1 MSLLVECFVQAIMVA
16 SAVTMVFF
24 FGMIKDQD
32 VNGNIKVKVN
42 VDVAWNYN
50 FDADVLEALVWLPDY
65 NVCVAMVPV
74 VF

>member
-1 MSLLVECFVQAIMVA
+1 MIASQWLLCSIVDVR
-16 SAVTMVFF
+16 SKMVFF

-32 VNGNIKVKVN
+32 VNGNIEVKVN

-50 FDADVLEALVWLPDY
+50 FDADVLEALVWLPDI

>member
-1 MSLLVECFVQAIMVA
+1 MIASQWLLCSIVDVR
-16 SAVTMVFF
+16 SKMVFF

-50 FDADVLEALVWLPDY
+50 FDADVLEALVWL
-65 NVCVAMVPV
+65 
-74 VF
+74 